1 MAGSFTMEVMFD
13 DIGVNSLMMLTIC
26 ARVQEE
32 LNKNIGFKTIVAH
45 RSIREFKVFLISD
58 LAD

>member
-1 MAGSFTMEVMFD
+1 M
-13 DIGVNSLMMLTIC
+13 MMLTIC

-32 LNKNIGFKTIVAH
+32 LNKDIGFKTIVAD
-45 RSIREFKVFLISD
+45 RSIREFKVFLVSD